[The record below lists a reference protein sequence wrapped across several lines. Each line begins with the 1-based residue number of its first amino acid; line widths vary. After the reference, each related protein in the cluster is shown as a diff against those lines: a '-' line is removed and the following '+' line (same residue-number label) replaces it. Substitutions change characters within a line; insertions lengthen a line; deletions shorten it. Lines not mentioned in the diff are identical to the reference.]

1 MKIFYNFFIWLF
13 PIFVMSFLVFGQAL
27 AKDYDIYV
35 DADASGSEDG
45 SEDNPYSTIFE
56 AITKADEEDEI
67 YIDKGE
73 YDENI
78 VIDKEVSLFGD
89 DLKEVIIDGQIE
101 IKKNVEAQNFTIDG
115 NVIVKS
121 GADIIFDNLVI
132 KEASGVA
139 VNAYAGNGEIV
150 IKNSTIK
157 RAGTK
162 GIYAQKG
169 RDIIISGCN
178 IYSNEEE
185 GIDLRSNVDGVVS
198 GNNIYD
204 NGESG
209 IEFIVSDSGLQIKN
223 NTVKNNGSSGIA
235 AQYYEEFDEKGE
247 IAITGNTISGNDKYG
262 LDCNRPQGGDPDAD
276 YWSKSIIVT
285 GNNFSG
291 NDDGDMNKYCAL
303 VQAAP
308 EVTEEQKKEQEE
320 KRQKEIEENQEE
332 KEVQEQIMEQ
342 NRQKTVQENE
352 QSLNKLVV
360 SKKELKEAV
369 AEEKEKIEGRGG
381 LVTFFV
387 GPNYKAINNI
397 KEVASGFGAHL
408 SDFDDL
414 DRKLI
419 EDKNHKIA
427 QDEMDDIMIFVKE
440 VNDLI
445 VEKYNKFS
453 LFGWLFKI
461 FS

>member
-1 MKIFYNFFIWLF
+1 MKFFYNSFVWLF
-13 PIFVMSFLVFGQAL
+13 LILVMGSLVFDQAL

-35 DADASGSEDG
+35 DEDASGSEDG
-45 SEDNPYSTIFE
+45 SEDHPYSTI
-56 AITKADEEDEI
+56 TKAISEADKEDEI
-67 YIDKGE
+67 YIDKGKYNE
-73 YDENI
+73 DL

-89 DLKEVIIDGQIE
+89 DLKDVVIDGQIKIE
-101 IKKNVEAQNFTIDG
+101 KNVEAQNFTIDG

-132 KEASGVA
+132 KGAPDIA
-139 VNAYAGNGEIV
+139 INAYKGNGEIV

-169 RDIIISGCN
+169 RDVIISGCN
-178 IYSNEEE
+178 IYDNEEE
-185 GIDLRSNVDGVVS
+185 GVDLRSNVDGVVS

-209 IEFIVSDSGLQIKN
+209 IELIVSDSGLQIKN
-223 NTVKNNGSSGIA
+223 NTIKNNGSSGIA
-235 AQYYEEFDEKGE
+235 TQYYEEFDEKGE
-247 IAITGNTISGNDKYG
+247 IDITGNTISGNDKYG
-262 LDCNRPQGGDPDAD
+262 LDCNRPQGGDPDSD
-276 YWSKSIIVT
+276 YWNKSITVAS
-285 GNNFSG
+285 NNFSG
-291 NDDGDMNKYCAL
+291 NDDGNINKYCAL
-303 VQAAP
+303 VQTAP
-308 EVTEEQKKEQEE
+308 ESTEEQQKEQED
-320 KRQKEIEENQEE
+320 KRQQEIEKDQEE
-332 KEVQEQIMEQ
+332 KEVQEQIMAQ

-352 QSLNKLVV
+352 QSLNGLVA
-360 SKKELKEAV
+360 SKKELKETV

-381 LVTFFV
+381 LVTFFI

-397 KEVASGFGAHL
+397 KEVAGGFGEHL

-427 QDEMDDIMIFVKE
+427 QDEMDDIIVFVEE
-440 VNDLI
+440 VNALI